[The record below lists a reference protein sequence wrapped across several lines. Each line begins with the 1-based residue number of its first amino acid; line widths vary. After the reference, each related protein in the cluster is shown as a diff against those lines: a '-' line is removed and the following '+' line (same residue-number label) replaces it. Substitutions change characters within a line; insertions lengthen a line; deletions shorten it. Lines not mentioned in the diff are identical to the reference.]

1 MSVIS
6 GPPLE
11 QKFHKCLSGVF
22 QQLPADR
29 DIASVIKAK
38 ACSVKING
46 MLQIDHN
53 APVTLIETCVHFQ
66 GGYEGI
72 KGLAGGQF
80 PFTGSVNVDHMGKMF
95 RIDYFTERE
104 SEYYFRLL
112 LHLCI
117 SRNPGCGKG
126 FHLPVRKYHFHC
138 RALQDSAEPG
148 PGIPLMHGR

>member
-11 QKFHKCLSGVF
+11 QEFHKCLSGVF
-22 QQLPADR
+22 EQLPTDR

-53 APVTLIETCVHFQ
+53 TSVTLIETCVHFQ

-72 KGLAGGQF
+72 KGLTGHQF
-80 PFTGSVNVDHMGKMF
+80 PFTVSVDVDHMGKMLCV
-95 RIDYFTERE
+95 DYFPEGNLNITAV
-104 SEYYFRLL
+104 YLYIYVF
-112 LHLCI
+112 
-117 SRNPGCGKG
+117 
-126 FHLPVRKYHFHC
+126 
-138 RALQDSAEPG
+138 
-148 PGIPLMHGR
+148 PGIRDAGKDFICQCGNIIFTVGLYKIVQSPDLKSV